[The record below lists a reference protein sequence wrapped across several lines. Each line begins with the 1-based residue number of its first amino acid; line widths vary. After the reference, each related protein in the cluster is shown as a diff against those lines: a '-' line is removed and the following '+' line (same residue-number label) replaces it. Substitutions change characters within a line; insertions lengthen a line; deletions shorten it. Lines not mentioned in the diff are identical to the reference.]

1 MEEDEGSFIGV
12 WEGRTWQ
19 GGGRILRQRRGEVE
33 RERDGGFRIP
43 AICGRVHV
51 RERRG
56 SGRVT
61 WAQSVGAHVEEG
73 AINSGQTGGSTPIKP
88 IDIDSRVTFNSAIN
102 LVFGTITIHRLFF
115 VGLVI
120 AV

>member
-1 MEEDEGSFIGV
+1 MA
-12 WEGRTWQ
+12 GRWPDSSPTTW
-19 GGGRILRQRRGEVE
+19 GGGE
-33 RERDGGFRIP
+33 RERWGISNPRHLR
-43 AICGRVHV
+43 ARA
-51 RERRG
+51 RAERRG